1 MLWRPSNILCGSLFQ
16 RINSP
21 NGKFIGVFSIIQL
34 LSSLV
39 FRIGSLEVYILVEQ
53 SICYKFDYHSC
64 RFQVLLVELQY
75 ALASFHFQL
84 TNFSIRLCFFFFK
97 FIHTWNSFFDIRFS
111 NAHKLR
117 ELQRKHCFLG
127 YCSHIIARLA

>member
-75 ALASFHFQL
+75 ALTSFSLAVDHFL
-84 TNFSIRLCFFFFK
+84 HTAMSLFFQVYSHLE
-97 FIHTWNSFFDIRFS
+97 FIF
-111 NAHKLR
+111 
-117 ELQRKHCFLG
+117 
-127 YCSHIIARLA
+127 